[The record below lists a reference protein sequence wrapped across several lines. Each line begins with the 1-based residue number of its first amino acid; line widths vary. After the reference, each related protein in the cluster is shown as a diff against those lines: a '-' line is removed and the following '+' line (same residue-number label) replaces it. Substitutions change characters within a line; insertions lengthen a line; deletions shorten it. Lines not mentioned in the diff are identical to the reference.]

1 MRCTLSPGGRGCR
14 AAEGREAGEGF
25 FVRSI
30 TPHPARNSL
39 RSFLATLSR
48 KGGGYESAAPAFAV
62 AQVLPIQHDGQTKT
76 RRLFC
81 PTSPVLPAK
90 IFLFPKIRNC
100 GLTSASRAH
109 QEGRLAIVTN
119 RWCGMRWTRSR
130 RKTCGAARTV
140 KPCGPVPSTLGSTPG
155 SRAQGD
161 GG

>member
-48 KGGGYESAAPAFAV
+48 KGRGYESAAPAFAV

-90 IFLFPKIRNC
+90 IFRFPKIRNY

-109 QEGRLAIVTN
+109 RRARRDRHERRARDAMDAVVPQDVRRGRVRSSRVVLAP
-119 RWCGMRWTRSR
+119 RCWC
-130 RKTCGAARTV
+130 
-140 KPCGPVPSTLGSTPG
+140 
-155 SRAQGD
+155 
-161 GG
+161 